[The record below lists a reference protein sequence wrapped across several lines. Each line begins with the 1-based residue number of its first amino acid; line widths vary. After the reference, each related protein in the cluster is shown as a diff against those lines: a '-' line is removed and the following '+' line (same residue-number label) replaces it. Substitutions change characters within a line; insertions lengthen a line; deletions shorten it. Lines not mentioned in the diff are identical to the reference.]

1 MKTPNAPHQ
10 RARMRTVEESTKPDV
25 RAPLD
30 AIVGLRLSG
39 RESCESL
46 VRLAPVLQPPRYA
59 LPARITMRP
68 VYDPTFIT
76 PFVLAIELHAVAF
89 LETFNARRH
98 VNIMRNEKGLP
109 RLESQDETLMAR
121 FLKVIGE

>member
-1 MKTPNAPHQ
+1 
-10 RARMRTVEESTKPDV
+10 MRTVEESTKPEV

-46 VRLAPVLQPPRYA
+46 VRLAPVLQPPRYV
-59 LPARITMRP
+59 LPARITVRP

-76 PFVLAIELHAVAF
+76 PFVLAIELHAVTF

-98 VNIMRNEKGLP
+98 VNIVRNEKGLP

-121 FLKVIGE
+121 FLQVIGE